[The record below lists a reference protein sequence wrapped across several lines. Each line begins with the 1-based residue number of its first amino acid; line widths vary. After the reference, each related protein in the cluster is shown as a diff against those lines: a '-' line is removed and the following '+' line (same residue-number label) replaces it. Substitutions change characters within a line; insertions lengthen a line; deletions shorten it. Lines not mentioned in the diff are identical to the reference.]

1 MDTIRRPIAAGA
13 LLALACCLALLG
25 PGAAGRA
32 AAGPD
37 TPASLTARPAA
48 VPEPG
53 LQPDRAGATSLAAAK
68 RDDRQRPGPALLG
81 VLAATGAVAPALAAL
96 ARRPRRAPARG
107 RRAATA
113 GPRAPPAPRPAP
125 S

>member
-1 MDTIRRPIAAGA
+1 MDTNRRPTAAA

-32 AAGPD
+32 TAGPEAPPSLAAG
-37 TPASLTARPAA
+37 TAA

-53 LQPDRAGATSLAAAK
+53 LQRDRAGATPLAAAK

-81 VLAATGAVAPALAAL
+81 LLGAAVAAAPALAAV
-96 ARRPRRAPARG
+96 ARRPRRAPACR

-113 GPRAPPAPRPAP
+113 GPRAPPATRPAP
-125 S
+125 I